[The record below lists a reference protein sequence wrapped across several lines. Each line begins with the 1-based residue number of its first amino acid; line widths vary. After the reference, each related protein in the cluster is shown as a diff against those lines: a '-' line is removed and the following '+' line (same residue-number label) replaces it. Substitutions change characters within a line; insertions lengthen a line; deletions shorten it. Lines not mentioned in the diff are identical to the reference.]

1 MEMGMKEDVDVAD
14 EMSLSRSK
22 RNQAQS
28 ALKCTYLQFMV
39 LEGKDCDENAHEGG
53 HGCCRQTA
61 LLVLES
67 CAQRARTKICSL
79 WWLEVKDCNENRYEG
94 GCGRC

>member
-28 ALKCTYLQFMV
+28 APKCTYLQFMV

-53 HGCCRQTA
+53 HGRCRQNGIVA
-61 LLVLES
+61 FWVVLGHNCELS
-67 CAQRARTKICSL
+67 APKHTYSHTYFI
-79 WWLEVKDCNENRYEG
+79 EG
-94 GCGRC
+94 FQ

>member
-1 MEMGMKEDVDVAD
+1 MEMGMKEDMDVAD

-28 ALKCTYLQFMV
+28 APKCIYVQFMV

-53 HGCCRQTA
+53 HGRCRQNGIVAFWVVRGHNCA
-61 LLVLES
+61 LS
-67 CAQRARTKICSL
+67 APKHTYSHTYFI
-79 WWLEVKDCNENRYEG
+79 EG
-94 GCGRC
+94 FQ

>member
-28 ALKCTYLQFMV
+28 APKCTYLQFVV

-53 HGCCRQTA
+53 HGRCRQNGIVGFWVVRGHNCA
-61 LLVLES
+61 LS
-67 CAQRARTKICSL
+67 APKHTYSHTYFI
-79 WWLEVKDCNENRYEG
+79 EG
-94 GCGRC
+94 FQ

>member
-28 ALKCTYLQFMV
+28 APKCTYLQFMV
-39 LEGKDCDENAHEGG
+39 LEGKDCDENGHEGG
-53 HGCCRQTA
+53 HGRCRQNGIVGFWVVRGHNCA
-61 LLVLES
+61 LS
-67 CAQRARTKICSL
+67 APKHTYSHTYFI
-79 WWLEVKDCNENRYEG
+79 EG
-94 GCGRC
+94 FQ

>member
-1 MEMGMKEDVDVAD
+1 MEMGIKEDVDVAD

-28 ALKCTYLQFMV
+28 APKCTYLQFMV

-53 HGCCRQTA
+53 HGRCRQNGIVGFWVVRGHNCA
-61 LLVLES
+61 LS
-67 CAQRARTKICSL
+67 APKHTYSHTYFI
-79 WWLEVKDCNENRYEG
+79 EG
-94 GCGRC
+94 FQ

>member
-28 ALKCTYLQFMV
+28 APKCTYLQFMV

-53 HGCCRQTA
+53 HGRCRQNGIVGFWVVGGHNCA
-61 LLVLES
+61 LS
-67 CAQRARTKICSL
+67 APKHTYSHTYFI
-79 WWLEVKDCNENRYEG
+79 EG
-94 GCGRC
+94 FQ

>member
-1 MEMGMKEDVDVAD
+1 MKIGKKEDMDVAD

-28 ALKCTYLQFMV
+28 APKCTYLQFMV

-53 HGCCRQTA
+53 HGHCRQNGIVGFWVVRRHNCRLSAPKHSYSHTYF
-61 LLVLES
+61 
-67 CAQRARTKICSL
+67 I
-79 WWLEVKDCNENRYEG
+79 EG
-94 GCGRC
+94 FQ

>member
-28 ALKCTYLQFMV
+28 APKCTYLQFMV
-39 LEGKDCDENAHEGG
+39 LEGKDCDENAHEEG
-53 HGCCRQTA
+53 HGRCRQNGFVGFWVVRGHNCA
-61 LLVLES
+61 LSAPKHTFSQFML
-67 CAQRARTKICSL
+67 ARS
-79 WWLEVKDCNENRYEG
+79 ERFQ
-94 GCGRC
+94 

>member
-28 ALKCTYLQFMV
+28 LPKCTYLQFMV

-53 HGCCRQTA
+53 HGCCRQNGIVGFWVVRGHNCA
-61 LLVLES
+61 LS
-67 CAQRARTKICSL
+67 APIH
-79 WWLEVKDCNENRYEG
+79 
-94 GCGRC
+94 

>member
-1 MEMGMKEDVDVAD
+1 MEMVMKEDVEVAD

-28 ALKCTYLQFMV
+28 APKCTYLQFMV

-53 HGCCRQTA
+53 HGRCRQNGIVGFWVVRGHNWAISAPKHTY
-61 LLVLES
+61 S
-67 CAQRARTKICSL
+67 QTYFI
-79 WWLEVKDCNENRYEG
+79 EG
-94 GCGRC
+94 FQ

>member
-22 RNQAQS
+22 RNQAQK
-28 ALKCTYLQFMV
+28 APKCTYLQFMV

-53 HGCCRQTA
+53 HGRCRQNGIVGFWVVGGHNCA
-61 LLVLES
+61 LS
-67 CAQRARTKICSL
+67 APKHTYSHTYFI
-79 WWLEVKDCNENRYEG
+79 EG
-94 GCGRC
+94 FQ

>member
-22 RNQAQS
+22 RNLAQS
-28 ALKCTYLQFMV
+28 VPKCTYLQFMV

-53 HGCCRQTA
+53 HGRCRQNGIVGFWVVGGHNCA
-61 LLVLES
+61 LS
-67 CAQRARTKICSL
+67 APKHTYSHTYFI
-79 WWLEVKDCNENRYEG
+79 EG
-94 GCGRC
+94 FQ

>member
-28 ALKCTYLQFMV
+28 APKCTYLQFMV

-53 HGCCRQTA
+53 HGRCRQNGIVGFWVVRGHNCA
-61 LLVLES
+61 LS
-67 CAQRARTKICSL
+67 APKHTYSHTYFI
-79 WWLEVKDCNENRYEG
+79 EG
-94 GCGRC
+94 FQ